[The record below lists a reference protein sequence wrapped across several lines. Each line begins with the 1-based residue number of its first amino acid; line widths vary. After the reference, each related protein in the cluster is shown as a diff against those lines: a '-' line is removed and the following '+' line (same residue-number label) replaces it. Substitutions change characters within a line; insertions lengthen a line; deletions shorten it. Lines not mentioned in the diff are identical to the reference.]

1 MKQKIMYIW
10 SVLLAMFMMTA
21 IISCTD
27 DGDGYDSTLQVSGN
41 YKISTFLL
49 KRDVWDFTNGTSDIK
64 INLFSHTKQ
73 TTKEFDVAVTKEDD
87 KFRIAIHIPLNATIE
102 DGDYDLTAILP
113 SGEKLCKRLK
123 ARFKGEKL
131 QTVMSSSIVFNLEG
145 EGTAVNPYLIT
156 SALDFNE
163 FINTL
168 MSDKENHAKG
178 LYFKQTR
185 SFAAPPISYA
195 VTGQNY
201 IGYAFAGIYD
211 GGKNMISLVYSGSK
225 NEKNVGLFQIL
236 HDGAEVRNLTVN
248 VNIRGVG
255 ENGGAICGMADG
267 TVLIDSCTVSG
278 SLSDCNNRIGGFVG
292 YAKGNLTIHDSH
304 LLATVAGSNSIGGV
318 VGYFAGG
325 ELNVDGFKNFDGM
338 SRKGVIGI
346 TATGNEA
353 AGIAGVLTNGSCK
366 IKDVHLEHPVT
377 EEDKNVFVIYSK
389 GNIAGGVIG
398 KAELNAESSFSNVT
412 VNAPVRSEGNCVG
425 GMIGSGKFDGLLKLT
440 SCHYFSYAKGND
452 YVGGFIGKMLSAK
465 NGIKILENNN
475 VVSDQGYHSVD
486 GHNYV
491 GGFAGYINSAV
502 QLDNSF
508 KINTPVIATA
518 SFSGGVAGCV
528 EGVTLKVGNFK
539 LLNSMHV
546 KGSDATGGLVGMA
559 KNATVEGTITDT
571 KIDGGTIPASSTFT
585 ANFVGIVSNVVG
597 GAGTSIGGIVGYSE
611 NSTITGVCFG
621 GTVDGVTRVG
631 GIVGHLK
638 TTKQSVVI
646 KNCVNQNIVKGSS
659 NEVGGIIGRTDYTQG
674 TINHLLNYGAVTGGV
689 FTAGIIGHLQINNG
703 DKKSLTLQRLINKGA
718 IKGVTTAAGIIS
730 YIEGPDH
737 KDNGSSNTISYCAN
751 YGSVETT
758 GFRDI
763 GNYTERGYVGGILG
777 RGVLSGS
784 RIEKC
789 ANHGDIT
796 ACKEKD
802 ADIGGI
808 CGRMGYPTS
817 AAQWS
822 TNISLRYC
830 CNRGKISGGGHDTH
844 AGGVLGRS
852 CKMTTSN
859 KSDWIINDIYNAGE
873 VCDDHNEDN
882 GGLVGYTDPYTC
894 VRNGYNYGQVHYGNA
909 CVGSHTGKLWH
920 EHLYYLKDTG
930 SSWASTGK
938 FNKDQRGNETT
949 YDNFDFQSVWKIDT
963 SKNGGYPILRDCPYQ

>member
-21 IISCTD
+21 GISCTD
-27 DGDGYDSTLQVSGN
+27 DGDGYDSNLEVSGN
-41 YKISTFLL
+41 YKISSFLL
-49 KRDVWDFTNGTSDIK
+49 KRDVWDFKDGASAIK
-64 INLFSHTKQ
+64 INLFSHSKQ
-73 TTKEFDVAVTKEDD
+73 TTREFDVAVTREDD
-87 KFRIAIHIPLNATIE
+87 KFRIAIHIPLKTTIE

-113 SGEKLCKRLK
+113 SGEKLSKCLK

-145 EGTAVNPYLIT
+145 GGTADKPYLIANA
-156 SALDFNE
+156 SDFNK

-168 MSDKENHAKG
+168 ALDKGNYAKG
-178 LYFKQTR
+178 LYFKQTK
-185 SFAAPPISYA
+185 SFNAPPISYA

-201 IGYAFAGIYD
+201 VSYSFAGIYD
-211 GGKNMISLVYSGSK
+211 GGKNMINLVYSGSK
-225 NEKNVGLFQIL
+225 EEKNVGLFQAL
-236 HDGAEVRNLTVN
+236 HDGAVVRNLSVN

-304 LLATVAGSNSIGGV
+304 LLATVSGSNSIGGA
-318 VGYFAGG
+318 VGFFDGG
-325 ELNVDGFKNFDGM
+325 TLNVEGFKNYDGM
-338 SRKGVIGI
+338 SKKGVIGI

-353 AGIAGVLTNGSCK
+353 AGIAGVLTKGSCR

-398 KAELNAESSFSNVT
+398 KAELNAESSFTNVT
-412 VNAPVRSEGNCVG
+412 VNAPVRSEGDCVG
-425 GMIGSGKFDGLLKLT
+425 GMIGTGKFDGLLNLT
-440 SCHYFSYAKGND
+440 SCHYFSCAKGRD

-465 NGIKILENNN
+465 NGINILENNN

-486 GHNYV
+486 GRNYV

-502 QLDNSF
+502 QIDKSF
-508 KINTPVIATA
+508 KINTPVTATA

-539 LLNSMHV
+539 LLSGMHV
-546 KGSDATGGLVGMA
+546 KGSDATGGLIGMA
-559 KNATVEGTITDT
+559 KNATVEGAITDT
-571 KIDGGTIPASSTFT
+571 EIDQGSIPASSTFT
-585 ANFVGIVSNVVG
+585 AIFGGTVSNLAG

-611 NSTITGVCFG
+611 NSTIKGVCFG

-638 TTKQSVVI
+638 TTKQSSAV

-659 NEVGGIIGRTDYTQG
+659 TEVGGIIGRIDYTQG
-674 TINHLLNYGAVTGGV
+674 SFDHLLNYGAVTGGV

-703 DKKSLTLQRLINKGA
+703 DKQDLTLQRLINKGA
-718 IKGVTTAAGIIS
+718 IKGITTAAGIIS

-737 KDNGSSNTISYCAN
+737 EDHGCPNTISYSAN

-758 GFRDI
+758 GFQDI

-796 ACKEKD
+796 ACKDKD

-817 AAQWS
+817 APQWS

-930 SSWASTGK
+930 SSWASTGDFK
-938 FNKDQRGNETT
+938 QDQRGNEKT
-949 YDNFDFQSVWKIDT
+949 YGNFDFQSVWKIDT
-963 SKNGGYPILRDCPYQ
+963 SKNDGYPILRDCPYQ